1 MFVNLFSFQ
10 QKMMFKRMM
19 INKMK
24 KGIIAFFAFIFSVS
38 VACATEIPMGIAV
51 LRGLDKVTGRI
62 STFSIPVGEVGAF
75 GKTFIVP
82 EARYTHPPEE
92 SPENSVFLYVFEKS
106 LKGENIELF
115 KGWMF
120 SSEPALSSMEHP
132 VYDIWLIECRGAE
145 GPAILNK
152 LDTSKT
158 SHKEHSEEPDAV
170 PVEDVLVPKAEGDTG
185 LAPSQVEMEEL

>member
-1 MFVNLFSFQ
+1 
-10 QKMMFKRMM
+10 M
-19 INKMK
+19 IKNC
-24 KGIIAFFAFIFSVS
+24 ITAFFLFVFSVS
-38 VACATEIPMGIAV
+38 CALATEIPMKIAV

-62 STFSIPVGEVGAF
+62 STFSIPVGEVGHF

-82 EARYTHPPEE
+82 EACYTHPPEE
-92 SPENSVFLYVFEKS
+92 SPENTAFLYVFEKS

-132 VYDIWLIECRGAE
+132 VYDVWLIECQEEATPTTKIKQITE
-145 GPAILNK
+145 TQPKKEVKNK
-152 LDTSKT
+152 QP
-158 SHKEHSEEPDAV
+158 E
-170 PVEDVLVPKAEGDTG
+170 PVEEEFVPNTDDLSG

>member
-1 MFVNLFSFQ
+1 
-10 QKMMFKRMM
+10 
-19 INKMK
+19 MK
-24 KGIIAFFAFIFSVS
+24 KAIISFLFFVFSVS

-62 STFSIPVGEVGAF
+62 STFSIPVGEVGQF

-82 EARYTHPPEE
+82 EACYTHPPEE

-132 VYDIWLIECRGAE
+132 VYDVWLIECQPAE
-145 GPAILNK
+145 GQTLQEQEKKAKPVY
-152 LDTSKT
+152 
-158 SHKEHSEEPDAV
+158 KEEVKNTDSV
-170 PVEDVLVPKAEGDTG
+170 PVEDILIQKVDGASG